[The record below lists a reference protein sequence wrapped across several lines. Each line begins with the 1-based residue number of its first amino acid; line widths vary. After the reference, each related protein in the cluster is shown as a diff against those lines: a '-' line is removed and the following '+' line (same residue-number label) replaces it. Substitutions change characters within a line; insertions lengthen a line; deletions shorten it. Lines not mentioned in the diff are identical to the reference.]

1 MDLAGSA
8 CHACGRDFGTVVDHD
23 HFTGAV
29 RGLLCTHCNNNIDK
43 CPHLSACRWADY
55 LNSPPAEHLGIRHPD
70 ATKARSWSKDR
81 IELMG
86 FDPFP
91 KGP

>member
-43 CPHLSACRWADY
+43 CPHLSVCRWADY

-70 ATKARSWSKDR
+70 ATKASSWNKDR

-91 KGP
+91 KGR